1 MNRIF
6 PQRPRAFLFDMDGTL
21 YDSMTNHALSWY
33 EMVREQGIE
42 ATPEEFF
49 LYEGATGSYTVNM
62 LYRRAYGRDASPEE
76 VERLYQRKA
85 EIFRGRPAPDVMPGA
100 RELVEYVGSLPWHPV
115 TVLVTG
121 SAQGSLLQRLDE
133 DFPGAFPVAR
143 RITARDVSRGKPF
156 PEPFLRGAG
165 LAGFAP
171 EECVAID
178 NAPLGVMSAD
188 RAGCFTVAVRTG
200 TVPSEELRKAGA
212 DVMFDSMQAC
222 AEGIRAL
229 VESCRS

>member
-21 YDSMTNHALSWY
+21 YDSMPNHALSWY

-85 EIFRGRPAPDVMPGA
+85 EIFRGRPAPANRFSIV
-100 RELVEYVGSLPWHPV
+100 LPD
-115 TVLVTG
+115 TRNSG
-121 SAQGSLLQRLDE
+121 
-133 DFPGAFPVAR
+133 
-143 RITARDVSRGKPF
+143 
-156 PEPFLRGAG
+156 
-165 LAGFAP
+165 GF
-171 EECVAID
+171 
-178 NAPLGVMSAD
+178 
-188 RAGCFTVAVRTG
+188 
-200 TVPSEELRKAGA
+200 
-212 DVMFDSMQAC
+212 
-222 AEGIRAL
+222 
-229 VESCRS
+229 

>member
-21 YDSMTNHALSWY
+21 YDSMPNHALSWY

-133 DFPGAFPVAR
+133 DFRAL
-143 RITARDVSRGKPF
+143 S
-156 PEPFLRGAG
+156 LWRGASQPAMSVVANRFPSRFCAG
-165 LAGFAP
+165 LDLP
-171 EECVAID
+171 D
-178 NAPLGVMSAD
+178 L
-188 RAGCFTVAVRTG
+188 
-200 TVPSEELRKAGA
+200 LRRN
-212 DVMFDSMQAC
+212 VW
-222 AEGIRAL
+222 L
-229 VESCRS
+229 

>member
-85 EIFRGRPAPDVMPGA
+85 EICDAGGA
-100 RELVEYVGSLPWHPV
+100 RACGVCRIIAVASCHGIGDGLG
-115 TVLVTG
+115 TG
-121 SAQGSLLQRLDE
+121 ISA
-133 DFPGAFPVAR
+133 A
-143 RITARDVSRGKPF
+143 
-156 PEPFLRGAG
+156 
-165 LAGFAP
+165 
-171 EECVAID
+171 
-178 NAPLGVMSAD
+178 
-188 RAGCFTVAVRTG
+188 
-200 TVPSEELRKAGA
+200 KA
-212 DVMFDSMQAC
+212 
-222 AEGIRAL
+222 
-229 VESCRS
+229 